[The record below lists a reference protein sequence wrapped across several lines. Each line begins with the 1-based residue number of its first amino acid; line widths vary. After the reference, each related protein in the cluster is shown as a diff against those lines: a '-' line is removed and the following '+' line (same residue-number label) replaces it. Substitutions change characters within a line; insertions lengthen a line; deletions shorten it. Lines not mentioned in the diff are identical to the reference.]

1 MQTYTIYKI
10 TNLINDKKYIGYT
23 SQKPL
28 SRYKQH
34 INGTHNNI
42 TGKLLYYAFAKHGQE
57 NFKFEVIYQ
66 SNDRDHCLSME
77 THFILEYK
85 TFVDLP
91 DAHGYNLTL
100 GGRQAK
106 KSKKTIEQQRAKVIG
121 RKKPEGFGEKISVA
135 MKGEN
140 NHRFGKI
147 GELSAN
153 YGLKRTPEQC
163 ENISKGKKQNPLI
176 RSPELKQIQ
185 SNAMKRAWADGRF
198 DNRPPVSEETRKK
211 NGQHRKGKKQTENQ
225 KKQAAQANSG
235 NYLIQREDTEETIII
250 QGLAEFANSI
260 NLTKEQLRYTM
271 TSKKYKNGYRLLE
284 NLGKNCKI

>member
-34 INGTHNNI
+34 INGTHNNT

-77 THFILEYK
+77 TYFILEYK

-106 KSKKTIEQQRAKVIG
+106 KSKKTIEQQRSKVIG
-121 RKKPEGFGEKISVA
+121 RKKPEGFGERLSLTR
-135 MKGEN
+135 KGEN
-140 NHRFGKI
+140 NHMFGKYGI
-147 GELSAN
+147 DAPN
-153 YGLKRTPEQC
+153 YGLKRTLEQC
-163 ENISKGKKQNPLI
+163 ENIREGKISNPRVITNELRQVQSDAIKQ
-176 RSPELKQIQ
+176 
-185 SNAMKRAWADGRF
+185 AWADGKYA
-198 DNRPPVSEETRKK
+198 NRPPISDETRKK
-211 NGQHRKGKKQTENQ
+211 QSDIRKGKKQTDTQ
-225 KKQAAQANSG
+225 KKNAALANSG
-235 NYLIQREDTEETIII
+235 NYLVQRQDTQETFII
-250 QGLAEFANSI
+250 QGLAEFAKSI
-260 NLTKEQLRYTM
+260 NLTKEQFRYTM
-271 TSKKYKNGYRLLE
+271 TSLNYRNGYRLIE
-284 NLGKNCKI
+284 NLGKNCKL